1 MFAFLRLGVEPNPKT
16 SRSQKDRSP
25 SPFENDDLMLAEHD
39 RPGPA
44 LAAETA
50 TFPLNDVDDLP
61 SRAIPM
67 DLHKRQ
73 NLYFPDSPNA
83 QRQLKPQGK
92 P

>member
-1 MFAFLRLGVEPNPKT
+1 
-16 SRSQKDRSP
+16 
-25 SPFENDDLMLAEHD
+25 MLAEHD

-50 TFPLNDVDDLP
+50 TFPLNDVDYLRT
-61 SRAIPM
+61 RAIPM
-67 DLHKRQ
+67 DLHKTQ
-73 NLYFPDSPNA
+73 NLCFRIPRTA

>member
-1 MFAFLRLGVEPNPKT
+1 MFADRQPHQAATVT

-44 LAAETA
+44 LAAKTA

-61 SRAIPM
+61 PRAIPM
-67 DLHKRQ
+67 DLHKTQ
-73 NLYFPDSPNA
+73 NLCFPDSPNA

>member
-1 MFAFLRLGVEPNPKT
+1 MFADRQPHQAATVT

-44 LAAETA
+44 LAAATA
-50 TFPLNDVDDLP
+50 TFPLNDVDHLQ

-67 DLHKRQ
+67 DLHKTQ
-73 NLYFPDSPNA
+73 NLCFPDSPNA